1 MNDPRMLLLQWGQ
14 GFLFSVQ
21 FLQIIFC
28 CYIFFLYTFLW
39 WGVPLLNFEAVPGSR
54 FRGSG
59 ILVPLLHHAQNN
71 LVSNYDYHSVED
83 KLNELKSNGIIDD
96 SH

>member
-1 MNDPRMLLLQWGQ
+1 MRSGFSIFCSVSSDIFLLLYI
-14 GFLFSVQ
+14 LF
-21 FLQIIFC
+21 I
-28 CYIFFLYTFLW
+28 YFFMVRGPTFKLW
-39 WGVPLLNFEAVPGSR
+39 RDPR